1 MLSAQRGWD
10 RARKRTHRLGRS
22 DSSAQTDFGRPRDQA
37 REVGR
42 VGPESPEH
50 LCQHVPTHS
59 FSGLWF
65 QRKNVFRMF
74 QGSLVPKIS
83 PSQHE
88 TLSLCQRSLPSSGRQ
103 ALTGS
108 IHPPA
113 NRRFARSRRRKND
126 HGEDDAERSDSSR
139 VVGRQSRSKR
149 GVLAMVLHVP

>member
-108 IHPPA
+108 IHPPHRPTA
-113 NRRFARSRRRKND
+113 ASREAAEGRTTTARTTPSGRIRP
-126 HGEDDAERSDSSR
+126 EWSDAS
-139 VVGRQSRSKR
+139 
-149 GVLAMVLHVP
+149 LAQNVES